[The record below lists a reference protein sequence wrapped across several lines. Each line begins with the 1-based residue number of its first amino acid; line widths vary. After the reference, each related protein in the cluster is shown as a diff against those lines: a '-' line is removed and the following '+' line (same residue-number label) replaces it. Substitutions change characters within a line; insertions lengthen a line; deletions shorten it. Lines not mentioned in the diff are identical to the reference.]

1 MKIVQAILSFV
12 LTGAFLF
19 GFYEISNDYATSAKT
34 LAFDAKTTRII
45 QSYRAPW
52 LDFFMKFITYSGGIV
67 GVTMLT
73 AVLFFGLRAVG
84 RVDDANF
91 SAVLVI
97 IGTILA
103 GMLKKALGRVRPEQA
118 VALISLPSS
127 SSFPSGHSMASM
139 CLATAAAVAV
149 ITSPSLVLI
158 EKSIYVALCAI
169 YAILVGIS
177 RVYLGV
183 HWPSDVVAAWFLG
196 GAWVAFATGLNRVF
210 LIGREHLPLK

>member
-1 MKIVQAILSFV
+1 MKYFQAIVSFF

-19 GFYEISNDYATSAKT
+19 AFYEISNDYATSLKT
-34 LAFDAKTTRII
+34 VSFDAKMKKAI
-45 QSYRAPW
+45 QSHRAPW
-52 LDFFMKFITYSGGIV
+52 LDFVMKFITYGGGIV

-73 AVLFFGLRAVG
+73 AVLFMSLHMMGRA
-84 RVDDANF
+84 DDANF

-103 GMLKKALGRVRPEQA
+103 GVFKKVLGRVRPDAE
-118 VALISLPSS
+118 VALINLPRS

-139 CLATAAAVAV
+139 CLATAASVAF
-149 ITSPSLVLI
+149 ITSPEMMVITKILLVSACI
-158 EKSIYVALCAI
+158 T
-169 YAILVGIS
+169 YAVLVGIS

-196 GAWVAFATGLNRVF
+196 IAWVAFATGLNRVF
-210 LIGREHLPLK
+210 LIGRDKLPLM